1 MFKKDLGCQLIA
13 DPSEFDSSYD
23 DETNH
28 YTFKRLGN
36 GNSRVTIGPPITAGE
51 LLPQL
56 SVGVSDILVDVVPLE
71 SSSSDFLSS
80 SASSMIITDKP
91 PPSGGHLQELAV
103 PEAATAAGASNT
115 EEEVDQ
121 GIVLCFFFILN
132 FLL

>member
-1 MFKKDLGCQLIA
+1 MIA

-36 GNSRVTIGPPITAGE
+36 GNSRVIIGTPITANE

-56 SVGVSDILVDVVPLE
+56 SVGVSDLLVDVVPLD
-71 SSSSDFLSS
+71 SSSSDLLAS
-80 SASSMIITDKP
+80 SASSMIVTDKP
-91 PPSGGHLQELAV
+91 PPSGGHLQEPSV
-103 PEAATAAGASNT
+103 PEAATGAGASNT

-121 GIVLCFFFILN
+121 GIVYVFFILN